1 MYMFVFDCI
10 SHVHAQ
16 TREEILD
23 IRGLKAKVPVA
34 DEDGNYHTTEVPL
47 IGPQIRA
54 MIDNMLFM
62 GAYGHKSMFES
73 NRTRPAFRAAFAA
86 YSLKIAIDKVDDFFE
101 SWIEYRSRIP
111 ADKLAAHLAE
121 SADGVIDLDALM
133 GGDGDDDAPLFP
145 PKGAPAAAA
154 APGSAPAPA
163 PAAAAAAAEDHS
175 D

>member
-1 MYMFVFDCI
+1 MKKLILEAEDDKDIDDIRRMKVRVPVPDEHNEGNFCNVDVPII
-10 SHVHAQ
+10 SH
-16 TREEILD
+16 
-23 IRGLKAKVPVA
+23 
-34 DEDGNYHTTEVPL
+34 EV
-47 IGPQIRA
+47 RA

-86 YSLKIAIDKVDDFFE
+86 YSLKIAIDEVDDFFE
-101 SWIEYRSRIP
+101 SWLEYRSRIP

-154 APGSAPAPA
+154 APGQAPAPA